1 MNVSLYRKT
10 VSIYFVVI
18 VVFVDIFI
26 KLRALE

>member
-10 VSIYFVVI
+10 LSIYFVVI

-26 KLRALE
+26 KLCALE